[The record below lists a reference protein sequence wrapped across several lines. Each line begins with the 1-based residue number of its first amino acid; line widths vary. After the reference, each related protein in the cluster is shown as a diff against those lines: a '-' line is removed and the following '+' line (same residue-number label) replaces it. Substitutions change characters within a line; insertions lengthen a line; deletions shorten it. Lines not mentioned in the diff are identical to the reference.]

1 MRSAILA
8 GMLVLLLTIP
18 SMAASSVS
26 SLLIV
31 DRTQTFME
39 SMQVEVLAR
48 ALLASHLFTIN
59 AVTQVPTSAG
69 SHGSFQF
76 VIIVPPDGNLIW
88 VCTAGLPDRLPDV
101 QQQALKVLKTSIEQ
115 VFMGARKAADSGD
128 DLYPFFWAAYFLH
141 TGILEEI
148 Q

>member
-1 MRSAILA
+1 MRSAIVAVL
-8 GMLVLLLTIP
+8 LVLLFTIP
-18 SMAASSVS
+18 SMAADSV

-31 DRTQTFME
+31 DNTQTFME
-39 SMQVEVLAR
+39 SMQVEILAR

-59 AVTQVPTSAG
+59 AVTQVPVSADP
-69 SHGSFQF
+69 HGPFQF
-76 VIIVPPDGNLIW
+76 VIIVPPDGSFVW
-88 VCTAGLPDRLPDV
+88 VCTAGVPAVLPDV
-101 QQQALKVLKTSIEQ
+101 QQQTLKVLKTSIEQ
-115 VFMGARKAADSGD
+115 VFMGTRKAADPGD

>member
-18 SMAASSVS
+18 SMAADSV

-31 DRTQTFME
+31 DGTQTFME
-39 SMQVEVLAR
+39 SMQVEILAR

-59 AVTQVPTSAG
+59 AVTQIPVSADP
-69 SHGSFQF
+69 HGPFQF

-88 VCTAGLPDRLPDV
+88 VCTAGLPAVLPDV
-101 QQQALKVLKTSIEQ
+101 QQQAIKVLETSIEQ
-115 VFMGARKAADSGD
+115 VFMGTRKAADSGD